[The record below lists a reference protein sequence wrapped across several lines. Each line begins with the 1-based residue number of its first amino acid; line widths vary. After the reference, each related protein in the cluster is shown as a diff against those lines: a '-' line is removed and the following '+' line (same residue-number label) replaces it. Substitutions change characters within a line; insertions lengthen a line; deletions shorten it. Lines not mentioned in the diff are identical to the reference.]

1 MRKMSPRALATSAL
15 IAAVYTALSLSL
27 PMLSFQAVQMRLSEC
42 LTLLPV
48 LSPLAVWGVTVGC
61 FLTNL
66 IGAAMGLTMPMDILF
81 GTLATL
87 IAAVLSYLSRRVR
100 FFRLPIL
107 SAIWPVLV
115 NGLVIGFE
123 LCWISGT
130 WDWNSFLFLSG
141 SVAAGQILPC
151 LVLGL
156 GLVWLLEQ
164 KGLAQRLFS
173 DRR

>member
-1 MRKMSPRALATSAL
+1 MKST
-15 IAAVYTALSLSL
+15 
-27 PMLSFQAVQMRLSEC
+27 
-42 LTLLPV
+42 
-48 LSPLAVWGVTVGC
+48 
-61 FLTNL
+61 
-66 IGAAMGLTMPMDILF
+66 
-81 GTLATL
+81 
-87 IAAVLSYLSRRVR
+87 SRRVR

-107 SAIWPVLV
+107 SAIWPVLI

-123 LCWISGT
+123 ICWISGT
-130 WDWNSFLFLSG
+130 WDWNSFLFLAG